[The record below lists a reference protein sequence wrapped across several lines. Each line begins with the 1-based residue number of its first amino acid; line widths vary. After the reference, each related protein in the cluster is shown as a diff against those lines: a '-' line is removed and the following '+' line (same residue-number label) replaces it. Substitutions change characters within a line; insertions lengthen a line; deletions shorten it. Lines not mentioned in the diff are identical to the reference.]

1 MNIGERDRIGQYLV
15 PHLSQMIFDELSENY
30 LEKAGLKDI
39 LLGVPV
45 PLRKT
50 ELNKITTLS
59 IARNMAFVI
68 GCDPS
73 FRYKENYIAYILRAF
88 DKRFADA
95 LIADGV
101 DGAQKKDYD

>member
-45 PLRKT
+45 PQ
-50 ELNKITTLS
+50 
-59 IARNMAFVI
+59 
-68 GCDPS
+68 D
-73 FRYKENYIAYILRAF
+73 
-88 DKRFADA
+88 
-95 LIADGV
+95 
-101 DGAQKKDYD
+101 